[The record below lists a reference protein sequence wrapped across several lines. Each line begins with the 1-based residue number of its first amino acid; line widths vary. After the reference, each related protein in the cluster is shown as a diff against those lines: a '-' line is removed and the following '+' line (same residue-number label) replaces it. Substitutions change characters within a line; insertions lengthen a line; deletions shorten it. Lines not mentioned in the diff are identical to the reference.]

1 MLENADDLSGLA
13 NSTRQTCRGAALRTE
28 QLAIGEEPDRL
39 SEPPAAREMRPGGAT
54 SLSRAIFTRSWTA
67 ITAAMSVLLLA
78 LAFCPSASAQATGEK
93 LEDPAKPGAAAAG
106 APAAP
111 VKGKGGKEYS
121 FIDYII
127 VSGLEGYTIILLS
140 FVMVGFMI
148 EHFMTIRKEQIMPE
162 GVATRLQELVA
173 AGKLD
178 EAILYCQEPGSR
190 SLLAEVVLAGLE
202 RYKASQFGFA
212 EYKAAVEEAG
222 EEQTSQ
228 LYRKTEVLSVI
239 GAIAPMLGLLGTV
252 RGMILAFRE
261 IAMSEGAPK
270 PADLADPIGLA
281 LVTTFEG
288 LVVAIPAMIA
298 YSYFRNLIDSMVSEA
313 GKRVERILTPLNRPT
328 R

>member
-1 MLENADDLSGLA
+1 MILRSEQDGA
-13 NSTRQTCRGAALRTE
+13 TCRPPCQANQIDSPSPGLGTPRIERRERATWRAGWLPIV
-28 QLAIGEEPDRL
+28 LAIV
-39 SEPPAAREMRPGGAT
+39 AC
-54 SLSRAIFTRSWTA
+54 
-67 ITAAMSVLLLA
+67 A
-78 LAFCPSASAQATGEK
+78 LCGDTASAQATGET
-93 LEDPAKPGAAAAG
+93 LEDPSK
-106 APAAP
+106 PAASTP
-111 VKGKGGKEYS
+111 ASPTAAKKGKGGKEYS

-140 FVMVGFMI
+140 FIMVGFII
-148 EHFMTIRKEQIMPE
+148 EHFMTIRKEALLPE
-162 GVATRLQELVA
+162 GVAHHLQELVA

-178 EAILYCQEPGSR
+178 EAMAYCQEPGSK
-190 SLLAEVVLAGLE
+190 SLVAEVVLAGVE

-261 IAMSEGAPK
+261 IAMSDGAPK

-298 YSYFRNLIDSMVSEA
+298 YSYFRNLIDTLVSEA
-313 GKRVERILTPLNRPT
+313 GKRVERILAPLNRPT
-328 R
+328 K